1 MSQIQVTSHGF
12 KEQGMKSE
20 LFTRGKL
27 VFGLAAM
34 LFSSVAMA
42 GTDPL
47 DPTWVRPD
55 TDFSKYT
62 KFLVKPLNISDV
74 KILRPPWAKDD
85 PIEWKLETISLEAIQ
100 DIFLEAMKETL
111 EADGGYPLVDQPG
124 ADVLE
129 VDMELLSIMPYVRP
143 GSDGTDDGH
152 EVITLGSGEVTGA
165 AELRDSTSRALLILL
180 EGERVAGEEYK
191 EFTTENNIYNLRAMF
206 TAFAKRLR
214 VAMDKVHGK

>member
-1 MSQIQVTSHGF
+1 MFF
-12 KEQGMKSE
+12 KEHGMKSE
-20 LFTRGKL
+20 FFTRGKL

-62 KFLVKPLNISDV
+62 KFLVKPLNLSDV
-74 KILRPPWAKDD
+74 KILRPPWAQDD

-152 EVITLGSGEVTGA
+152 EVITLGSGEVTGT

>member
-1 MSQIQVTSHGF
+1 MF
-12 KEQGMKSE
+12 YKEQGMKPE
-20 LFTRGKL
+20 FFIRGKL
-27 VFGLAAM
+27 IFGLAVM
-34 LFSSVAMA
+34 LLSSVVMA

-62 KFLVKPLNISDV
+62 KFLVKPLNLSDV
-74 KILRPPWAKDD
+74 KILRPPWAQDD
-85 PIEWKLETISLEAIQ
+85 PVEWKLETISLESIQ
-100 DIFLEAMKETL
+100 EIFLEAMKEVL
-111 EADGGYPLVDQPG
+111 EADGGYPLVDEPG
-124 ADVLE
+124 DDVLE

-152 EVITLGSGEVTGA
+152 EIVTLGSGEVTGT
-165 AELRDSTSRALLILL
+165 AELRDSNSRALLILL

-191 EFTTENNIYNLRAMF
+191 QFTAENNIYNLRAMF
-206 TAFAKRLR
+206 TAFAQRLR

>member
-1 MSQIQVTSHGF
+1 
-12 KEQGMKSE
+12 MKPE
-20 LFTRGKL
+20 FFNRGKL
-27 VFGLAAM
+27 IVGLAIM
-34 LFSSVAMA
+34 MFSSVALA
-42 GTDPL
+42 GSDPL

-74 KILRPPWAKDD
+74 KILRPPWAQDD
-85 PIEWKLETISLEAIQ
+85 PIEWKLETISLETIQ

-111 EADGGYPLVDQPG
+111 EADGGYPLVDEPG
-124 ADVLE
+124 EDVLE

-152 EVITLGSGEVTGA
+152 EIVTLGSGEVTGT

-191 EFTTENNIYNLRAMF
+191 QFTAENNIYNLRAMF
-206 TAFAKRLR
+206 TAFAMRLR
-214 VAMDKVHGK
+214 VALDKVHGK

>member
-1 MSQIQVTSHGF
+1 
-12 KEQGMKSE
+12 MKSGI
-20 LFTRGKL
+20 FTRGKL
-27 VFGLAAM
+27 VFGLAVM
-34 LFSSVAMA
+34 LFSSVALA

-62 KFLVKPLNISDV
+62 KFLVKPLNLSDV
-74 KILRPPWAKDD
+74 KILRPPWAQDD
-85 PIEWKLETISLEAIQ
+85 PIEWELETMALDAIQ
-100 DIFLEAMKETL
+100 DMFQDAMKKVL

-124 ADVLE
+124 EDVLE

-143 GSDGTDDGH
+143 GSGGEDDGH
-152 EVITLGSGEVTGA
+152 EIVTLGSGEVTGT

-180 EGERVAGEEYK
+180 EGERAAGEEYK
-191 EFTTENNIYNLRAMF
+191 QFTEENNIANVRGMF

>member
-1 MSQIQVTSHGF
+1 
-12 KEQGMKSE
+12 MKSE

-62 KFLVKPLNISDV
+62 KFLVKPLNLSDV
-74 KILRPPWAKDD
+74 KILRPPWAQDD

>member
-1 MSQIQVTSHGF
+1 
-12 KEQGMKSE
+12 MKPEFFS
-20 LFTRGKL
+20 RGKL
-27 VFGLAAM
+27 IFGLAVM
-34 LFSSVAMA
+34 LLSSVAMA

-62 KFLVKPLNISDV
+62 KFLVKPLNLSDV
-74 KILRPPWAKDD
+74 KILRPPWAQDD
-85 PIEWKLETISLEAIQ
+85 PVEWKLETISLETIQ

-111 EADGGYPLVDQPG
+111 EADGGYPLVDEPG
-124 ADVLE
+124 EDVLE

-143 GSDGTDDGH
+143 GSGGTDDGH
-152 EVITLGSGEVTGA
+152 EIITLGSGEVTGA

-191 EFTTENNIYNLRAMF
+191 QFTKENNIANVRGMF
-206 TAFAKRLR
+206 TAFAQRLR

>member
-1 MSQIQVTSHGF
+1 MYI
-12 KEQGMKSE
+12 KELGMKSE

-62 KFLVKPLNISDV
+62 KFLVKPLNLSDV
-74 KILRPPWAKDD
+74 KILRPPWAQDD

-152 EVITLGSGEVTGA
+152 EIITLGSGEVTGA
-165 AELRDSTSRALLILL
+165 AELRDSNSRALLILL

>member
-1 MSQIQVTSHGF
+1 MYI
-12 KEQGMKSE
+12 KELGMKSE
-20 LFTRGKL
+20 LFTRGML

-62 KFLVKPLNISDV
+62 KFLVKPLNLSDV
-74 KILRPPWAKDD
+74 KILRPPWAQDD

-152 EVITLGSGEVTGA
+152 EIITLGSGEVTGA

-191 EFTTENNIYNLRAMF
+191 EFTAENNIYNLRAMF

>member
-1 MSQIQVTSHGF
+1 MFF
-12 KEQGMKSE
+12 KEHGMKSE
-20 LFTRGKL
+20 FFTRGKL

-34 LFSSVAMA
+34 LFSNVVLA

-55 TDFSKYT
+55 TDFSIYT
-62 KFLVKPLNISDV
+62 KFLVKPLNLSDV
-74 KILRPPWAKDD
+74 KILRPPWAQDD
-85 PIEWKLETISLEAIQ
+85 PIEWKLETISLETIQ

-111 EADGGYPLVDQPG
+111 EADGGYPLVDEPG
-124 ADVLE
+124 EDVLE

-152 EVITLGSGEVTGA
+152 EIVTLGSGEVTGT

-191 EFTTENNIYNLRAMF
+191 QFTAENNIYNLRAMF
-206 TAFAKRLR
+206 TAFAMRLR
-214 VAMDKVHGK
+214 VALDKVHGK

>member
-1 MSQIQVTSHGF
+1 
-12 KEQGMKSE
+12 MKSE

-152 EVITLGSGEVTGA
+152 EVITLGSGEVTGT

>member
-1 MSQIQVTSHGF
+1 
-12 KEQGMKSE
+12 MKSE

-34 LFSSVAMA
+34 MFSSVAMA

-74 KILRPPWAKDD
+74 KIVRPPWAQDD
-85 PIEWKLETISLEAIQ
+85 PVEWKLETISLETIQ

-111 EADGGYPLVDQPG
+111 EVDGGYPLVDEPG
-124 ADVLE
+124 EDVLE
-129 VDMELLSIMPYVRP
+129 VDMEL
-143 GSDGTDDGH
+143 
-152 EVITLGSGEVTGA
+152 
-165 AELRDSTSRALLILL
+165 STSRALLILL

-191 EFTTENNIYNLRAMF
+191 EFTAENNIYNLRAMF

-214 VAMDKVHGK
+214 VAMDKVHDK